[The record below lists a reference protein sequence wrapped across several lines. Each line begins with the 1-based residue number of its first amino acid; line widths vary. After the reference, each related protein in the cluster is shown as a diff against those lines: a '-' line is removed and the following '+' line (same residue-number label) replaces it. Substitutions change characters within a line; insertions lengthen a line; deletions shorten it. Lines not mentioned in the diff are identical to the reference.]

1 MSYYEEIIKK
11 GYGEFD
17 NQSECED
24 FIRWAIE
31 EIKILRNKVEELTTT
46 IDLMENDRIV

>member
-1 MSYYEEIIKK
+1 MNYYEKVVEQ

-17 NQSECED
+17 SQSECED

-31 EIKILRNKVEELTTT
+31 EIKRLREEVD
-46 IDLMENDRIV
+46 DLSKGRRF